1 MAQWFVREWGCDWE
15 RLRREPTDTLREKML
30 RVKGIGPETADSILL
45 YALGHETFVVDAYTK
60 RISSSGVMGDPTKA
74 SAEKGAQMWEVMVA
88 HLVTLVEDLKGL
100 TLDEIFQR
108 RY

>member
-1 MAQWFVREWGCDWE
+1 V
-15 RLRREPTDTLREKML
+15 
-30 RVKGIGPETADSILL
+30 I
-45 YALGHETFVVDAYTK
+45 
-60 RISSSGVMGDPTKA
+60 GDPTKA
-74 SAEKGAQMWEVMVA
+74 TAKKGAEMWQVMIL

>member
-1 MAQWFVREWGCDWE
+1 
-15 RLRREPTDTLREKML
+15 
-30 RVKGIGPETADSILL
+30 
-45 YALGHETFVVDAYTK
+45 
-60 RISSSGVMGDPTKA
+60 MGDPTKA
-74 SAEKGAQMWEVMVA
+74 SAEKGTRMWEIMIA